1 MPSIYFQLNVW
12 LCTSEKSR
20 VKIVKQ
26 DRKEKKMRQSEVR
39 EVKVKFSII
48 VWEYLFWQVF
58 ADLCDVQYSV
68 KKVVKFLPQGLKIK
82 SIQFIYFFLLRILSN
97 IK

>member
-1 MPSIYFQLNVW
+1 
-12 LCTSEKSR
+12 
-20 VKIVKQ
+20 
-26 DRKEKKMRQSEVR
+26 MRQSEVR